1 MLIIKLTR
9 TQLLQQERK
18 LKEEKQNA
26 KKLVKRPNST
36 KNNNKTKI
44 TPKTPT
50 RQKACNKNPKPNVKP
65 SFRSNCGK
73 KVLNK
78 SQTIPRKQIQRKCV
92 KPASKNNNNHGPKP
106 RLVVGTKTKKIN
118 VSQNKSSGKKV
129 LKKRQLTTTRAK
141 PNTAKNFSCSN
152 VRSKAPA
159 VKIENKSKSVGLGA
173 GPEHKKDF
181 SEKVEKSDCCCS
193 EKNKKD
199 GDDQSCWM
207 CRLSQRLGGK
217 LIGNKT
223 KLMK

>member
-44 TPKTPT
+44 TPKTS
-50 RQKACNKNPKPNVKP
+50 RQKASNKNPKPNVKP

-106 RLVVGTKTKKIN
+106 RLMVGTKTKKIN

-152 VRSKAPA
+152 ARSKAPA
-159 VKIENKSKSVGLGA
+159 VKIENKSKTVGLG
-173 GPEHKKDF
+173 GQEHKKDF
-181 SEKVEKSDCCCS
+181 PEKVEKSDCCCS
-193 EKNKKD
+193 EKKD

>member
-18 LKEEKQNA
+18 LKEEKQRA

-44 TPKTPT
+44 TPKTT

-106 RLVVGTKTKKIN
+106 RLMVGTKTKKIN

>member
-36 KNNNKTKI
+36 KNNKKTKI
-44 TPKTPT
+44 TPKTI

-73 KVLNK
+73 QVLNK

-106 RLVVGTKTKKIN
+106 RLMVGTKTKKIN

-129 LKKRQLTTTRAK
+129 LKKRQSTTRAK

-152 VRSKAPA
+152 ARSKAPA
-159 VKIENKSKSVGLGA
+159 VKIENKSKSVGLG
-173 GPEHKKDF
+173 GQEHKKDF
-181 SEKVEKSDCCCS
+181 PEKVEKSDCCCS